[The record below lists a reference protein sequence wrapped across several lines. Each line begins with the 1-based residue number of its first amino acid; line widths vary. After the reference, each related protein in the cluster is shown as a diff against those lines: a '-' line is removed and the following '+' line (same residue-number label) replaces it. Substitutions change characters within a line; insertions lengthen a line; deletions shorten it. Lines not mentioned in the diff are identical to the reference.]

1 MSEAQDGLPPGRR
14 RWAIITQAMVIALSV
29 LDGSIANIA
38 LPSIAHDLNVTAAD
52 SIWVVNAYQIAVTI
66 SLLPLAS
73 LGDIYGYRHVYRW
86 GLVLFLIG
94 SAACGL
100 STSLP
105 MLAVSRLMQGVG
117 AAGMMGVNTAL
128 VRFIYPRDQ
137 LGRGIGMVSLV
148 VAVSAAAG
156 PTLAAGILSFGP
168 WPWLFFINLP
178 IGVVALAMVGTM
190 PVTPKAAHR
199 FDLRSAALNA
209 ATFGL
214 LIAALDGFGHGGQVV
229 AGVGL
234 LMAGLAV
241 GFVFVRSQMAVAA
254 PILPVD
260 LFRLRAFG
268 LSVLTSVCAFIAAS
282 MTMVSLPFLF
292 EARGF
297 STLETGL
304 LITPWPVMSSVMAPI
319 AGRLSDK
326 VKAGKLGGIGLLIM
340 AVGLVSAAAVPIGA
354 SFANVA
360 WRLALCG
367 GGFALFQAPNN
378 RLLITSAPPE
388 RSGAASGMLSTARLL
403 GQTNGAAL
411 VALVFGLSAA
421 SGVELAAETT
431 IGIAAGFALIATL
444 VSVLRLRV

>member
-14 RWAIITQAMVIALSV
+14 RWAIITQSMVIALSV

-52 SIWVVNAYQIAVTI
+52 SIWVANAYQIAVTI

-73 LGDIYGYRHVYRW
+73 LGDIHGYRAVYRW

-100 STSLP
+100 SETLP
-105 MLAVSRLMQGVG
+105 LLTLSRLVQGVG

-137 LGRGIGMVSLV
+137 LGRGMGTVSLV

-156 PTLAAGILSFGP
+156 PSIAAGILSIGP
-168 WPWLFFINLP
+168 WPWLFFVNLP
-178 IGVVALAMVGTM
+178 LGAVALAMVGTM
-190 PVTPKAAHR
+190 PITPKAAHR

-214 LIAALDGFGHGGQVV
+214 VIAALDGFGHGGR
-229 AGVGL
+229 AAALGL
-234 LMAGLAV
+234 LIAGIAV
-241 GFVFVRSQMAVAA
+241 GFVFVRSQMAVPA

-260 LFRLRAFG
+260 LFRVRAFG
-268 LSVLTSVCAFIAAS
+268 LSVLTSVCAFVAAS

-297 STLETGL
+297 STIETGL
-304 LITPWPVMSSVMAPI
+304 LITPWPVMSSAMAPI
-319 AGRLSDK
+319 AGRLSDR
-326 VKAGKLGGIGLLIM
+326 VKAGKLGGVGLLIM
-340 AVGLVSAAAVPIGA
+340 AIGLVSAAAVPMGA
-354 SFANVA
+354 SWWNVA

-378 RLLITSAPPE
+378 RLLITAAPTE

-403 GQTNGAAL
+403 GQTTGAAL

-431 IGIAAGFALIATL
+431 IGIASGFALTATL